1 MSVPRPQDLKGAVEQ
16 HWNAET
22 CGTRGV
28 ATLDRK
34 AFFDQ
39 IECERYKW
47 EPYIRTFAQFQQG
60 RGKKLLEIGVGAGT
74 DFVNWVRNGAQA
86 VGIDLTEAAVDLTRE
101 RLALE
106 ELSADVMRGDAECL
120 PFESDSFDIVYS
132 YGVLHHSPNTAEA
145 IQEVHR
151 VLKPGGEARIM
162 IYHVPSCVA
171 LMLWTIH
178 CLLKG
183 HPWRSPRWAVYHH
196 LESPGTKAYT
206 VKEARRL
213 FASFTAVS
221 IRPQLGFGDLLLM
234 RPSITYQNWSAKLI
248 WALYPR
254 WLVRLTGNRF
264 GTGLLIEARK

>member
-1 MSVPRPQDLKGAVEQ
+1 
-16 HWNAET
+16 
-22 CGTRGV
+22 
-28 ATLDRK
+28 
-34 AFFDQ
+34 
-39 IECERYKW
+39 
-47 EPYIRTFAQFQQG
+47 
-60 RGKKLLEIGVGAGT
+60 
-74 DFVNWVRNGAQA
+74 VNWVRNGAQA
-86 VGIDLTEAAVDLTRE
+86 VGIDLTVTAVELTRE

-106 ELSADVMRGDAECL
+106 GLSAEVMHGDAECL
-120 PFESDSFDIVYS
+120 PFESDTFDIVYS
-132 YGVLHHSPNTAEA
+132 YGVLHHSPDTAKA
-145 IQEVHR
+145 VQEVYR

-183 HPWRSPRWAVYHH
+183 RPWRSPRWAVYHY

-206 VKEARRL
+206 VKEARKL
-213 FASFTAVS
+213 FASFATPT
-221 IRPQLGFGDLLLM
+221 IRPQLGFGDLLLN
-234 RPSITYQNWSAKLI
+234 RPSMRYQNLFAKLI

>member
-1 MSVPRPQDLKGAVEQ
+1 MSVSQPAGLKRAVER
-16 HWNAET
+16 HWNDEA

-28 ATLDRK
+28 VKTDRK
-34 AFFDQ
+34 VFFDQ
-39 IECERYKW
+39 IECERYKS
-47 EPYIRTFAQFQQG
+47 EPYIRSFAQFQRG

-86 VGIDLTEAAVDLTRE
+86 VGIDLTETGVKLTRE

-106 ELSADVMRGDAECL
+106 GLIADVMRGDAECL
-120 PFESDSFDIVYS
+120 PFKSNTFDIVYS
-132 YGVLHHSPNTAEA
+132 YGVLHHSPDTAEA
-145 IQEVHR
+145 VQEVHR

-171 LMLWTIH
+171 LMLWTVH

-183 HPWRSPRWAVYHH
+183 RPWRSPRWAVYHH

-213 FASFTAVS
+213 FASFATTT
-221 IRPQLGFGDLLLM
+221 IRLQLTFGDLLLM
-234 RPSITYQNWSAKLI
+234 RPSTKYQNWSAKLI
-248 WALYPR
+248 WFLYPR
-254 WLVRLTGNRF
+254 WLLRLTRNRF